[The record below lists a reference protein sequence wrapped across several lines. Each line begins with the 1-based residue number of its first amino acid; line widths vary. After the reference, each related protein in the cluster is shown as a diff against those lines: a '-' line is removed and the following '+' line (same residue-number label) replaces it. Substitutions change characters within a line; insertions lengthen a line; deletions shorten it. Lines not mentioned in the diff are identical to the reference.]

1 MVLRCSL
8 HHGCIDGTYSLQ
20 TRNDGASVAGDVS
33 GVKYPSMQIKVDDRT
48 NLHLSPQKPANLLVQ
63 KKIFVSQLLLCMFAR

>member
-1 MVLRCSL
+1 M
-8 HHGCIDGTYSLQ
+8 
-20 TRNDGASVAGDVS
+20 AGDVS